1 MRLTSPS
8 FPVFIISVVLFALV
22 VVARYLGITIPVV
35 SGNVFEI
42 LLVAYVVMLVYWFAA
57 PEPHSGLVFW
67 LTVSIGTPVSA

>member
-42 LLVAYVVMLVYWFAA
+42 LLVAYVVMLV
-57 PEPHSGLVFW
+57 GVLVR
-67 LTVSIGTPVSA
+67 GA